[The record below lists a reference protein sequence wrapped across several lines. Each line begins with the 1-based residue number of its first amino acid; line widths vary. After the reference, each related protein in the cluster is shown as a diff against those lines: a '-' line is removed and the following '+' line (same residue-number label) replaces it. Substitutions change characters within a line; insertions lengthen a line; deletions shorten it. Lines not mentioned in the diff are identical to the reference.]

1 MIVVN
6 TIITKPNKTSKN
18 ATKVM
23 LAVNTIADINHVAF
37 ERDIFLSSTKYDTG
51 TSVDEMVD
59 VSAAMDINAKN
70 EIPTYKPTVP
80 IESNKVGKI

>member
-59 VSAAMDINAKN
+59 VSAAMDSKEKKPNETIN
-70 EIPTYKPTVP
+70 PTLP
-80 IESNKVGKI
+80 ID